1 MTDKIKSLND
11 AAAELTVSANTLK
24 RWAKDFEQFLSPS
37 AASNGARRFTGDD
50 IAILR
55 RIKDQLTDGSST
67 DEVIEMLQA
76 EGLGEASAPAGGS
89 TALATRDAAGSQG
102 AGFVVLTDTL
112 RAMIEN
118 QQAIQNS
125 LQVNRNL
132 QGVIIQDNFNLKEEN
147 MKLRERMQRVEQE
160 LDDLRKRD
168 VDNRIMLEQRLAQL
182 EREARKS
189 ILSKLF

>member
-1 MTDKIKSLND
+1 MSDKFKSLND

-24 RWAKDFEQFLSPS
+24 RWAKDFEQFLSPTT
-37 AASNGARRFTGDD
+37 ASNGTRRFSTDD
-50 IAILR
+50 VGILR
-55 RIKDQLTDGSST
+55 RVKDQLSDGLST
-67 DEVIEMLQA
+67 DEVTEMFQS
-76 EGLGEASAPAGGS
+76 EGLGEPGGGAS
-89 TALATRDAAGSQG
+89 TALAMRDAPGTQA

-160 LDDLRKRD
+160 LEDQRKRD
-168 VDNRIMLEQRLAQL
+168 VENRITFEQRLAQL

>member
-1 MTDKIKSLND
+1 MTDKFVSLND
-11 AAAELTVSANTLK
+11 AATELTVSSNTLK

-37 AASNGARRFTGDD
+37 TASNGVRRFATEDV
-50 IAILR
+50 ALLR
-55 RIKDQLTDGSST
+55 RVKDQLSDGLST
-67 DEVIEMLQA
+67 DEVIEMLQS
-76 EGLGEASAPAGGS
+76 EGLGDPGTPDNS
-89 TALATRDAAGSQG
+89 TALATRDAPGTQA

-147 MKLRERMQRVEQE
+147 MKLRDRMQRVEQE
-160 LDDLRKRD
+160 LEDQRKRD
-168 VDNRIMLEQRLAQL
+168 MENRMTLEQRLGQI

>member
-1 MTDKIKSLND
+1 MSDKVVSLND
-11 AAAELTVSANTLK
+11 AAGELTVSANTLK

-37 AASNGARRFTGDD
+37 GASNGVRRFTSDD
-50 IAILR
+50 VGILR
-55 RIKDQLTDGSST
+55 RVKDQLSDGLST
-67 DEVIEMLQA
+67 DEVVEMFQS
-76 EGLGEASAPAGGS
+76 EGLGEPGSPSGS
-89 TALATRDAAGSQG
+89 TALAMRDSPGSQG

-160 LDDLRKRD
+160 LEDLRKRD
-168 VDNRIMLEQRLAQL
+168 VDNRITLEQRLAML

>member
-1 MTDKIKSLND
+1 MSDKFKSLND
-11 AAAELTVSANTLK
+11 AAVELTVSANTLK
-24 RWAKDFEQFLSPS
+24 RWAKDFEQFLSPTT
-37 AASNGARRFTGDD
+37 ASNGARRFSTEDL
-50 IAILR
+50 ALLR
-55 RIKDQLTDGSST
+55 RAKDQLSDGLST
-67 DEVIEMLQA
+67 DEVIEMFQA
-76 EGLGEASAPAGGS
+76 EGLGEAGGSTS
-89 TALATRDAAGSQG
+89 TALATTNQPGSQG

-168 VDNRIMLEQRLAQL
+168 MDNRMTLEQRLAML